1 MVVLVAIMVTKIG
14 RVETRIDTD
23 LTSVR
28 YRERERG
35 GGGGGGG
42 RDEEEEREIKIIH
55 DIVLL

>member
-35 GGGGGGG
+35 GGGG
-42 RDEEEEREIKIIH
+42 DEGEG
-55 DIVLL
+55 

>member
-23 LTSVR
+23 LTSVQ

-35 GGGGGGG
+35 GVGVG
-42 RDEEEEREIKIIH
+42 REG
-55 DIVLL
+55 